1 MPKTFIV
8 QTVIGN
14 MDSEHVKN
22 SIRAARTL
30 VVLVAF
36 GVFGSIVLT
45 VVTNG
50 ENPTS
55 LFVFWTMMFAAMIYT
70 VWETISS

>member
-1 MPKTFIV
+1 
-8 QTVIGN
+8 
-14 MDSEHVKN
+14 MDNEHVKN

-30 VVLVAF
+30 VVLVAL

-50 ENPTS
+50 ENPAS
-55 LFVFWTMMFAAMIYT
+55 LFIFWAMMFSAMIYT
-70 VWETISS
+70 VWETIHS